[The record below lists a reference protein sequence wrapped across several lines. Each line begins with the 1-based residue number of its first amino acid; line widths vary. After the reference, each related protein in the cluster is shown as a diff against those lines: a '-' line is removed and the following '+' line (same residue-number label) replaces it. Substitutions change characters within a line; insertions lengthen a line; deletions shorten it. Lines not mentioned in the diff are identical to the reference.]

1 MIEKRDFDI
10 NGVPYKYWSCE
21 KCGREVLDMEQLK
34 ETAKMYR
41 KLKRYSVK
49 ISKWGGAVAFRIPKE
64 IVKQQK
70 LKVGNSAY
78 IIPEK
83 KGFKVVPERL

>member
-10 NGVPYKYWSCE
+10 NGVPYNYWSCE
-21 KCGREVLDMEQLK
+21 KCGREVLDMKQLE
-34 ETAKMYR
+34 ETARMYN

-49 ISKWGGAVAFRIPKE
+49 ISKWGDAVAFRVPKE

-70 LKVGNSAY
+70 LKVGNNVY

-83 KGFKVVPERL
+83 KGFKVVPEKI